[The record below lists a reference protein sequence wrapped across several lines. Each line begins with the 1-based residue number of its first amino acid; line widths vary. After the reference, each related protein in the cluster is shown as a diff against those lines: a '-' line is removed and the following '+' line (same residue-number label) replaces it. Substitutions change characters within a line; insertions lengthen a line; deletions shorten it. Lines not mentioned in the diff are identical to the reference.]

1 MVIGIIMNNIEL
13 AEYKELSKSMYN
25 DVCDPTLLISINL
38 QELTMKALIKLFLS
52 TKASKTD
59 FGVVI
64 ELLEFWDKETSII
77 YIESYSFFRSITKSN
92 LSNANL
98 SRALKSL
105 EEKGFV
111 RKIGANNRLEYL
123 FDVPFSILRSEF
135 T

>member
-1 MVIGIIMNNIEL
+1 MLNGIIMNNIEI
-13 AEYKELSKSMYN
+13 AEHKEISKSMYK
-25 DVCDPTLLISINL
+25 DVCDPTSLISVNL

-105 EEKGFV
+105 EEKGFI
-111 RKIGANNRLEYL
+111 RNLGANNRLEYL
-123 FDVPFSILRSEF
+123 FDVPFSILRSES